1 MLNDNVGKI
10 IKRWARIFLIN
21 LGNQHILAT
30 SFSGN
35 DPLQDFFD
43 IVKVSLFLPA
53 LEVFLHQ
60 NFRLLT

>member
-35 DPLQDFFD
+35 DPLQDFL
-43 IVKVSLFLPA
+43 IL
-53 LEVFLHQ
+53 
-60 NFRLLT
+60 